1 VAIVTEEDLRF
12 ERRWHRIQRIGR
24 ALLVIAIVAAVV
36 GVFGTGPL
44 ASATAEGPGGR
55 FSVDYDRFVRS
66 TQSTSLQIS
75 AQGAVGPGTVAIAQA
90 FLQATSLSDVSPQP
104 DSETARGGRVVLS
117 YQGSLPD
124 EIELQLAPETI
135 GVHQATVWVGGAPVR
150 FRQVTWP

>member
-1 VAIVTEEDLRF
+1 VAIVTEEDVRF
-12 ERRWHRIQRIGR
+12 EHRWHRVQRVGR
-24 ALLVIAIVAAVV
+24 AVLVLALAAAVL

-55 FSVDYDRFVRS
+55 FSVDYDRFVRT
-66 TQSTSLQIS
+66 TQSTALRIS
-75 AQGAVGPGTVAIAQA
+75 SRATSGPATIAIAQS
-90 FLQATSLSDVSPQP
+90 FLDATSLSDVSPQP

-124 EIELQLAPETI
+124 EVELQLAPEDI
-135 GVHQATVWVGGAPVR
+135 GVHRATVWVGGVPVR

>member
-1 VAIVTEEDLRF
+1 VAIVTEEDVRF
-12 ERRWHRIQRIGR
+12 EQRWHRVQRVGR
-24 ALLVIAIVAAVV
+24 ALLVLALVAAVV

-55 FSVDYDRFVRS
+55 FSVDYDRFVRT
-66 TQSTSLQIS
+66 TQSTALRIS
-75 AQGAVGPGTVAIAQA
+75 SRGAPGPATVAIAQS
-90 FLQATSLSDVSPQP
+90 FLEATSLSDVSPQP

-124 EIELQLAPETI
+124 QVELQLAPEDI
-135 GVHQATVWVGGAPVR
+135 GVHRATVWVGGAPVR

>member
-12 ERRWHRIQRIGR
+12 ERRWHRVQRIGR
-24 ALLVIAIVAAVV
+24 AFLAIAIVAALV
-36 GVFGTGPL
+36 GVFGT
-44 ASATAEGPGGR
+44 GR

-75 AQGAVGPGTVAIAQA
+75 SQGAVGHATVAIAQG
-90 FLQATSLSDVSPQP
+90 FLQATGLSDVSPQP

-124 EIELQLAPETI
+124 EIELKLAPENI
-135 GVHQATVWVGGAPVR
+135 GIHQATIWVGGAPVR